1 MRPLSV
7 CIDTQSLKNNLNIVK
22 KFSPNSKI
30 MAVLKANAYGH
41 GLIECARNLNPID
54 GIAVL
59 NLSEAIDL
67 REHGFEHKI
76 LLLEGF
82 FDKSEIGIAS
92 RMGIDS
98 VVHCHEQ
105 IEMINQA
112 KLKKPL
118 NLHLKFNTG
127 MNRLGFPVHDS
138 ANLINSLIQARQ
150 LLKSRASTIFNAPVI
165 DALYEKNYE
174 SASRL
179 NFEKTQKKISKQSW
193 YLFNKI
199 KQIQIV
205 KREHVGFSFYEVH
218 PELSFMAMNDMRVI
232 VEPKKTPEGQ
242 AMRRTMIKSFFPS
255 FNFDLVRQKF
265 KRTDVAD
272 DDILDAMAVLWST
285 QRIVDK
291 MAEFVPKKSSFFE
304 PRIYY

>member
-1 MRPLSV
+1 MM
-7 CIDTQSLKNNLNIVK
+7 N
-22 KFSPNSKI
+22 
-30 MAVLKANAYGH
+30 VLG
-41 GLIECARNLNPID
+41 ID
-54 GIAVL
+54 GCKFGWIVATLSQKQIEFYLVEHLDKLENFFL
-59 NLSEAIDL
+59 NETIV
-67 REHGFEHKI
+67 
-76 LLLEGF
+76 
-82 FDKSEIGIAS
+82 
-92 RMGIDS
+92 GID
-98 VVHCHEQ
+98 
-105 IEMINQA
+105 M
-112 KLKKPL
+112 
-118 NLHLKFNTG
+118 
-127 MNRLGFPVHDS
+127 PVDLITSNSRS
-138 ANLINSLIQARQ
+138 ADIQARQ

-199 KQIQIV
+199 KQIQ
-205 KREHVGFSFYEVH
+205 KFKKEHVGFSFYEVH

-242 AMRRTMIKSFFPS
+242 TMRRTMIKSLFPS

-265 KRTDVAD
+265 NKTDVAD

-291 MAEFVPKKSSFFE
+291 MAEFVPKKSSSFE